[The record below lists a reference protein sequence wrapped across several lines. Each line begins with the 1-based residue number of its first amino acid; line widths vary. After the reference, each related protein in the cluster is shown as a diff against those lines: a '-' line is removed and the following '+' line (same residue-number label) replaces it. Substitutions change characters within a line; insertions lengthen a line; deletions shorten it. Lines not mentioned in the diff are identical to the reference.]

1 MSKIFRLRNMP
12 DLKNNSAD
20 ASNHNDDLEDD
31 HDEADDN
38 PQPAVK
44 DKKHSD
50 GVADLEKVTDYAE
63 EKEILST
70 GNELEEA
77 IVAIRKKQEQKKA
90 EKLARE
96 RELAKVTISKE
107 HVDLIMT
114 EMEIPKDKAERTL
127 REHGGDV
134 VKALTFLV
142 NAPF

>member
-1 MSKIFRLRNMP
+1 MG
-12 DLKNNSAD
+12 
-20 ASNHNDDLEDD
+20 D
-31 HDEADDN
+31 HDEGDDN

-44 DKKHSD
+44 DKKHDS

-96 RELAKVTISKE
+96 RELAKVPVKKE
-107 HVDLIMT
+107 EVDLIMT
-114 EMEIPKDKAERTL
+114 EMEIPKEKAERTL
-127 REHGGDV
+127 KEHGGDI
-134 VKALTFLV
+134 VKALTALV
-142 NAPF
+142 NAPY